1 MKRTTNQRASPCV
14 GRPSVCLSVV
24 CVRSP
29 EAHDGTLLADVALGL
44 VLGRLGGGH
53 AVQHGQPH
61 HGLGLHAHPVHKL
74 PGLQLHLVTHLQGTK
89 TQGAL
94 GPQGFRFQGGFV
106 VGVPGSSS

>member
-1 MKRTTNQRASPCV
+1 MKEPRTLEQIDWCV
-14 GRPSVCLSVV
+14 SVSVSVCMH
-24 CVRSP
+24 SP

-74 PGLQLHLVTHLQGTK
+74 PGLQLHLVTHLKGTN
-89 TQGAL
+89 T
-94 GPQGFRFQGGFV
+94 QGFRTAGDPFS
-106 VGVPGSSS
+106 GVCWRFR